1 MATAQLSRD
10 GSVKCGKASVVA
22 KARNGITVTRTT
34 ASIARR
40 RSATV
45 DTARYGDLIGQT
57 APAFIVGSAFIT
69 RSNGPTVLI
78 EKGRCKSLGT
88 VLSFLR
94 LILFAD
100 PDLRQSVCIVK
111 RNLFQA
117 VVTAGRTAASFGA
130 LDPA

>member
-10 GSVKCGKASVVA
+10 GSVRFGRALGNE
-22 KARNGITVTRTT
+22 KARNGITVTETT

-40 RSATV
+40 RSDTA

-57 APAFIVGSAFIT
+57 APAFTVGSAFIT

-100 PDLRQSVCIVK
+100 PDLRQSISIVK
-111 RNLFQA
+111 SDLFQT
-117 VVTAGRTAASFGA
+117 VVTAR
-130 LDPA
+130 